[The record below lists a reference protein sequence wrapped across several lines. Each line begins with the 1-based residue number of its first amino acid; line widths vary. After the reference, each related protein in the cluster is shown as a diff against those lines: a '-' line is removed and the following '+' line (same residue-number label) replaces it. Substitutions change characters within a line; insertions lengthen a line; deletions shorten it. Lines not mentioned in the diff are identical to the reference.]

1 MVHINIDKS
10 NFTAGEIS
18 PNLLGRGDLKSYAN
32 GASKL
37 RNVFIHATGGVT
49 RRPGLRYIA
58 TARGAGR
65 LVAFEFNTD
74 QVYLMVFTEGFM
86 EVYRDGIKVAEE
98 PTPWTAQ
105 QVSEFVWVQ
114 SADTLF
120 VVHTDVEP
128 RRITRTSHSD
138 WTITTWVFLDEQ
150 KPAEGGDPAYD
161 RIQQPHHKYAGD
173 DVTISTNASSG
184 TITLTASANVFEA
197 GHIGCRMRL
206 QNKEIVITAVGSST
220 SATATVKENLA
231 GTAASKDW
239 EEQAFS
245 TVRGWPTTVCFHQDR
260 LVIGGSRDL
269 PNRLWLSKSADLFNF
284 DLGEGLDDEAV
295 DFAILSDQVNAIRAV
310 FSGRHLQVFTS
321 GAEWMVTGEPL
332 TPDNLQLQ
340 RQTRI
345 GSPVD
350 RSVPPRDVDGATI
363 FVPRDGRSMREFLF
377 ADVEQAYQSTDLATT
392 SEHLIN
398 GPIDQDFD
406 NANRHLHVVMA
417 DGSIATLTVYRAENV
432 NAWSLQQTAGSFTSV
447 AVVGESVYVLVLR
460 DGETRIERFD
470 QKFAS
475 DSALNATSETPLQT
489 WIGFNHL
496 DGDAVSVL
504 ANGAPRE
511 DTSVISGTI
520 TLGYEASQLEAGL
533 AFEHIIEPMPPVLSE
548 ANSGL
553 GTKLRPISV
562 TLRVRDTAAAK
573 LDVGRGYIDVPFQNL
588 GAGLLDQPPI
598 SFTGDKTVRALGWR
612 TVGPTPLWSIRQDLP
627 LPFTLLS
634 VATKVAANG

>member
-32 GASKL
+32 GAAKL

-58 TARGAGR
+58 TARGHGR
-65 LVAFEFNTD
+65 LVAFEFNTE
-74 QVYLMVFTEGFM
+74 QVYLMVFTEGFLD
-86 EVYRDGIKVAEE
+86 VYRDGVKVAEKS
-98 PTPWTAQ
+98 TPWTAQ

-120 VVHTDVEP
+120 IVHPDVEP
-128 RRITRTSHSD
+128 RRITRTSHTD
-138 WTITTWVFLDEQ
+138 WAITTWVFIDQQ

-161 RIQQPHHKYAGD
+161 RIQQPHHKYADD
-173 DVTISTNASSG
+173 DVTISASATTGSV
-184 TITLTASANVFEA
+184 TLMASANVFAA
-197 GHIGCRMRL
+197 GHVGTRIRL
-206 QNKEIVITAVGSST
+206 QNKEVAITAVT
-220 SATATVKENLA
+220 SATSATGLVKENLA
-231 GTAASKDW
+231 GTTASKDW

-245 TVRGWPTTVCFHQDR
+245 VVRGWPTTVCFHQDR

-363 FVPRDGRSMREFLF
+363 FVPRDGGSMREFLF

-398 GPIDQDFD
+398 GPVDQDYD

-432 NAWSLQQTAGSFTSV
+432 NAWSVQETAGNFTSV

-460 DGETRIERFD
+460 SGETRIERLD
-470 QKFAS
+470 EMLSS
-475 DSALNATSETPLQT
+475 DSALNKSSETPTQT
-489 WIGFNHL
+489 WSGFGHL
-496 DGDAVSVL
+496 NGDTVTVL
-504 ANGAPRE
+504 ADGAPRE
-511 DTSVISGTI
+511 DTSVTSGSI
-520 TLGYEASQLEAGL
+520 TLEYEASQLEAGL
-533 AFEHIIEPMPPVLSE
+533 AFEHIVEPMPPVLSE

-588 GAGLLDQPPI
+588 GMGLLDQPPA

-612 TVGPTPLWSIRQDLP
+612 TVGTTPLWSIRQDLP
-627 LPFTLLS
+627 LPFTLLA

>member
-32 GASKL
+32 GAAKL

-58 TARGAGR
+58 TARGHGR
-65 LVAFEFNTD
+65 LVAFEFNTE
-74 QVYLMVFTEGFM
+74 QVYLMVFTEGFLD
-86 EVYRDGIKVAEE
+86 VYRDGVKVAEKS
-98 PTPWTAQ
+98 TPWTAQ

-120 VVHTDVEP
+120 IVHPDVEP
-128 RRITRTSHSD
+128 RRITRTSHTD
-138 WTITTWVFLDEQ
+138 WAITTWVFIDQQ

-161 RIQQPHHKYAGD
+161 RIQQPHHKYADD
-173 DVTISTNASSG
+173 DVTISASATTGSV
-184 TITLTASANVFEA
+184 TLMASANVFAA
-197 GHIGCRMRL
+197 GHVGTRIRL
-206 QNKEIVITAVGSST
+206 QNKEVAITAVISAT
-220 SATATVKENLA
+220 SATGLVKENLA
-231 GTAASKDW
+231 GTTASKDW

-245 TVRGWPTTVCFHQDR
+245 VVRGWPTTVCFHQDR

-363 FVPRDGRSMREFLF
+363 FVPRDGGSMREFLF

-398 GPIDQDFD
+398 GPVDQDYD

-432 NAWSLQQTAGSFTSV
+432 NAWSVQETAGNFTSV

-460 DGETRIERFD
+460 SGETRIERFD
-470 QKFAS
+470 EMLSS
-475 DSALNATSETPLQT
+475 DSALNKSSETPTQT
-489 WIGFNHL
+489 WSGFGHL
-496 DGDAVSVL
+496 NGDTVTVL
-504 ANGAPRE
+504 ADGAPRE
-511 DTSVISGTI
+511 DTSVTSGSI
-520 TLGYEASQLEAGL
+520 TLEYEASQLEAGL
-533 AFEHIIEPMPPVLSE
+533 AFEHIVEPMPPVLSE

-588 GAGLLDQPPI
+588 GMGLLDQPPA

-612 TVGPTPLWSIRQDLP
+612 TVGTTPLWSIRQDLP
-627 LPFTLLS
+627 LPFTLLA

>member
-32 GASKL
+32 GAGKL

-49 RRPGLRYIA
+49 RRPGLRYID
-58 TARGAGR
+58 TARGPGR
-65 LVAFEFNTD
+65 LVAFEFNTE
-74 QVYLMVFTEGFM
+74 QVYLLVFTNGYM
-86 EVYRDGIKVAEE
+86 DVYRDGTKVHEKA
-98 PTPWTAQ
+98 TPWTAQ

-120 VVHTDVEP
+120 VVHPDVEP
-128 RRITRTSHSD
+128 RRITRTSHTD
-138 WTITTWVFLDEQ
+138 WTIATWAFLDQQ

-161 RIQQPHHKYAGD
+161 RIQQPHHKFADD
-173 DVTISTNASSG
+173 DVTIATNTSSG
-184 TITLTASANVFEA
+184 TITLTASANVFVA
-197 GHIGCRMRL
+197 DHVGTRMRL
-206 QNKEIVITAVGSST
+206 QNKEVVITTVASAT
-220 SATATVKENLA
+220 SATATVKESLA
-231 GTAASKDW
+231 GTVATKDW

-245 TVRGWPTTVCFHQDR
+245 DVRGWPTTVCFHQDR

-284 DLGEGLDDEAV
+284 DLGEGLDDEAI

-321 GAEWMVTGEPL
+321 GAEWMVTGQPL

-350 RSVPPRDVDGATI
+350 RSVPPRDIDGATI
-363 FVPRDGRSMREFLF
+363 FVPRDGSGMREFLF

-392 SEHLIN
+392 AEHLIN
-398 GPIDQDFD
+398 APVDQDYD
-406 NANRHLHVVMA
+406 NARRHLHVVMA
-417 DGSIATLTVYRAENV
+417 DGSMATLTVYRAENV
-432 NAWSLQQTAGSFTSV
+432 NAWSLQETAGTFTSV
-447 AVVGESVYVLVLR
+447 AVVGGAVYVLVTR
-460 DGETRIERFD
+460 GDDTRIERFD
-470 QKFAS
+470 DSLSS
-475 DSALNATSETPLQT
+475 DSAADATNASPTQT
-489 WIGFNHL
+489 WTGFNHL
-496 DGDAVSVL
+496 DGDTVHVL
-504 ANGAPRE
+504 ADGAPR
-511 DTSVISGTI
+511 DDAIVASGSI
-520 TLGYEASQLEAGL
+520 TLSFNASQVEAGL
-533 AFEHIIEPMPPVLSE
+533 GFEHIVEPMPPVLSS

-562 TLRVRDTAAAK
+562 TLRLRDTAAAR
-573 LDVGRGYIDVPFQNL
+573 LDVGRGYVDVPFQSM
-588 GAGLLDQPPI
+588 GGSLLDQPPAP
-598 SFTGDKTVRALGWR
+598 FTGDKTVRALGWR
-612 TVGPTPLWSIRQDLP
+612 TVGPTPLWSIRQDIP